1 MEVRA
6 DVTIQDI
13 RAQLSGERP
22 LPPFHEI
29 RLLQGE
35 RELEGSNNAIE
46 VELQAVVTVEPCKA
60 LAELDSLLDKA
71 TPRF

>member
-1 MEVRA
+1 MPTMDGGCRRLEVRA

-35 RELEGSNNAIE
+35 RELGGSSNANE
-46 VELQAVVTVEPCKA
+46 VELQAVVIVDPCRA
-60 LAELDSLLDKA
+60 RLS
-71 TPRF
+71 P